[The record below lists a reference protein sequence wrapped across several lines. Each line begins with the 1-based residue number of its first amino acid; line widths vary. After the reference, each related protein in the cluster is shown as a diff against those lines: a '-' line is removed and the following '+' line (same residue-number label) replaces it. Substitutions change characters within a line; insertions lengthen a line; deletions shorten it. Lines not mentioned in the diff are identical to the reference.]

1 MTELVRVPTNEVLV
15 AIVRVGVTDRLE
27 EPINGLWEGI
37 GTVETLDEN
46 IRGVTACVLVVRVIG
61 AVTDRV
67 TGALIFDVVVIMLGD
82 VIKGVMMVTGSE
94 VVGVEVTAT
103 VDDSL
108 LVTTTGELLLVSPEL
123 GILIASIQLCLV
135 SKAIFESIIAT

>member
-1 MTELVRVPTNEVLV
+1 M

-37 GTVETLDEN
+37 GTVETLGEN

-61 AVTDRV
+61 AVTDCV

-94 VVGVEVTAT
+94 VVGIEVTAT

-123 GILIASIQLCLV
+123 GIIVASIQLCLV
-135 SKAIFESIIAT
+135 SKALFESIIAT

>member
-1 MTELVRVPTNEVLV
+1 M

-37 GTVETLDEN
+37 VTVETPGEN

-61 AVTDRV
+61 ALTDPV
-67 TGALIFDVVVIMLGD
+67 TGGLIFDVVVIMLGD

-108 LVTTTGELLLVSPEL
+108 LVTTTGELLLVSPQL
-123 GILIASIQLCLV
+123 GIVVASIQLLCLV
-135 SKAIFESIIAT
+135 SKALCESIIAT

>member
-1 MTELVRVPTNEVLV
+1 M

-37 GTVETLDEN
+37 GTVKTLGEN

-61 AVTDRV
+61 ALTDPV

-82 VIKGVMMVTGSE
+82 VIKGVMMVIGSE

-108 LVTTTGELLLVSPEL
+108 FVTTTGELLLVSPEL
-123 GILIASIQLCLV
+123 GIVVTSILLLCLV
-135 SKAIFESIIAT
+135 SKALFESIIAT

>member
-1 MTELVRVPTNEVLV
+1 MT
-15 AIVRVGVTDRLE
+15 IVRVGVTDWLE

-37 GTVETLDEN
+37 VTVETPGEN

-61 AVTDRV
+61 ALTDPG
-67 TGALIFDVVVIMLGD
+67 TGGLIFDVVVIMLGD

-108 LVTTTGELLLVSPEL
+108 LVTTTGESLLVSPEL
-123 GILIASIQLCLV
+123 GIVVASIRLYTLF
-135 SKAIFESIIAT
+135 SL

>member
-1 MTELVRVPTNEVLV
+1 M

-46 IRGVTACVLVVRVIG
+46 IRGVTACVLVRVIG